1 MSDRVALVTGGASGI
16 GEACARRFARDGY
29 RVAIVDRDGG
39 RARAVAAEVA
49 NRGASGG
56 TDCVAHEADV
66 SDAEAIGAAVAT
78 VAADW
83 GRIDACVSAAG
94 VLETVSTVMDMDLAA
109 HDRIWQVNYNGTLHT
124 CRAVGRV
131 MQGQG
136 GGAIVTLGSIN
147 SFAALPLPAYC
158 PSKTAILRL
167 TELLAVELGRFGV
180 RVNGVAPT
188 YVLTPAVK
196 AKIDAGERDPE
207 VIRRSNALGIF
218 VEPADVAEVV
228 AFLCSDAARAVS
240 GVMLPVDAGH
250 LSTDHY
256 FSFAGGVPWQ
266 R

>member
-1 MSDRVALVTGGASGI
+1 MNDKVALVTGGASGI
-16 GEACARRFARDGY
+16 GEACARHFARAGY
-29 RVAIVDRDGG
+29 RVAILDRDET
-39 RARAVAAEVA
+39 RAGSVAEDISGSGAECRAHVADVADPQAVDAAVAA
-49 NRGASGG
+49 
-56 TDCVAHEADV
+56 
-66 SDAEAIGAAVAT
+66 

-94 VLETVSTVMDMDLAA
+94 VLETVSTVMEMDLAA

-136 GGAIVTLGSIN
+136 GGAIVTLGSVN

-180 RVNGVAPT
+180 RVNGIAPT

-196 AKIDAGERDPE
+196 AKIDSGERDPE

-218 VEPADVAEVV
+218 VEPADIAEVA

-240 GVMLPVDAGH
+240 GVMLPVDAAH
-250 LSTDHY
+250 LATDHY